1 MIRLV
6 LFIIIL
12 LSVASCGN
20 QSGEEETEEGYT
32 FSSFAASFREVE
44 VPYNLTDTALLAN
57 KDTAAIKALEFTSMI
72 NDSLK
77 NRLFGNNTI
86 RYVPMVR
93 LKEPNGQQYLI
104 VKATGGKK
112 KAALLFVYD
121 EEGNFGSGFPFLVPD
136 ENNATSQ
143 VSSIEKSYAISRN
156 ISRRKPGEV
165 AEGKDVFV
173 YHPESKSFRLI
184 MTDPLDDTMGVIN
197 PIDTMPRTHR
207 FAGDYYAGNDA
218 LVSVRD
224 GRNEGQLMVFVNFK
238 KNKGQCSGE
247 LKGELFFSTSTTAVF
262 RQSGDP
268 CVMEFSFKG
277 SSVTLKE
284 EQGCGNYRDIDCLF
298 NGTYTR
304 KKTPAKKPAKN

>member
-6 LFIIIL
+6 LFISFL
-12 LSVASCGN
+12 LSVVSCG
-20 QSGEEETEEGYT
+20 SRSDGKETEDGYT
-32 FSSFAASFREVE
+32 FASFATSFKEVG
-44 VPYNLTDTALLAN
+44 VPYHLTDTALLAN
-57 KDTAAIKALEFTSMI
+57 KDSAAIKAPEFTSLI

-77 NRLFGNNTI
+77 NRLFGKNSI
-86 RYVPMVR
+86 SYVPMVR
-93 LKEPNGQQYLI
+93 LKEPNGQQYLV

-112 KAALLFVYD
+112 RVALLLVYD

-136 ENNATSQ
+136 ENNNTTQ
-143 VSSIEKSYAISRN
+143 VSSVEKSFAISRN

-165 AEGKDVFV
+165 ADGKDVFV
-173 YHPESKSFRLI
+173 YHPESKTFRLI
-184 MTDPLDDTMGVIN
+184 MTDPLDDTMGLIN

-207 FAGDYYAGNDA
+207 FTGDYYAGNDA

-224 GRNEGQLMVFVNFK
+224 GRNEGQLMVFINFK

-298 NGTYTR
+298 DGTYTR
-304 KKTPAKKPAKN
+304 KKIPAKKPAKN